1 VRLGENAQNFK
12 TFSNLIKKVI
22 IFILLT
28 LPVLFIGFILYLY
41 FFDFSKKRD
50 IPPTIIEIE
59 RNERIH
65 SVAKKLKQVGVIN
78 HEITFLIFG
87 RSEFKKFK
95 AGEFEIVGE
104 VSLKDLFETFISG
117 IFFKRKATI
126 IPGWSMYEVA
136 EELEKQKIIKSKEEF
151 LMYAQDK
158 DFLKKIGIEYDSVE
172 GFLYPDTYFFTKN
185 SDPRIVISYMVDNFF
200 KKVGEKRLEEMKK
213 KGFYKTLI
221 LASIVEEEATFNFEK
236 PIIASVFLN
245 RLAKNM
251 PLQADPTAMYG
262 LKIFTRPP
270 RPSDLRIPNPYN
282 TYTQIG
288 LPPTPI
294 CSPTIY
300 SIDAVLR
307 PAKTKYLYFV
317 AKGDG
322 THIFSETYE
331 EHLKNIELVKT
342 IKKAK
347 AEDERK
353 VIEGRSE
360 EAQPGEENKLLGT
373 EENRAQ

>member
-1 VRLGENAQNFK
+1 MKLEENIRNFQR
-12 TFSNLIKKVI
+12 FSNLIKKI
-22 IFILLT
+22 SIFILFT

-41 FFDFSKKRD
+41 FFDFAKKRY
-50 IPPTIIEIE
+50 ITPTIIEIE
-59 RNERIH
+59 KNEKID
-65 SVAKKLKQVGVIN
+65 SVAKKLKQRGVIN
-78 HEITFLIFG
+78 HEITFLIFV
-87 RSEFKKFK
+87 RNEFKKFK

-104 VSLKDLFETFISG
+104 TSLKDLIETFISG
-117 IFFKRKATI
+117 IFFKRKVTI

-136 EELEKQKIIKSKEEF
+136 EELERQKIIKSKEEF
-151 LMYAQDK
+151 LIYAQDK
-158 DFLKKIGIEYDSVE
+158 VFLKKIGVEYDSIE

-185 SDPRIVISYMVDNFF
+185 SDPRMVMSYMVDNFF
-200 KKVGEKRLEEMKK
+200 KKVGEKRLGEMKSK
-213 KGFYKTLI
+213 DFYKTLI

-270 RPSDLRIPNPYN
+270 RPSDLRVPNPYN
-282 TYTQIG
+282 TYTQRG

-331 EHLKNIELVKT
+331 EHLKNIKFVKM
-342 IKKAK
+342 IRKAK
-347 AEDERK
+347 AEEE
-353 VIEGRSE
+353 IGII
-360 EAQPGEENKLLGT
+360 EAQQETENKLETEENK
-373 EENRAQ
+373 NQ